1 MRTTAA
7 ASQGSNHSLESPEEV
22 ATGFADGGGLVAVWG
37 AAAKGLGAAG
47 VVRLGVGAGIELATG
62 GCMTAGALVEGT
74 ARLTCRSADGWR
86 DVFVAGC
93 VVVVA
98 AGGAAAG
105 GTVAAGVSSAGRVL
119 VPGRLKFCNSRG
131 PTASVAGVVVLVV
144 AGAGCAVFW
153 ASAAAGRSIA
163 TAANVHFK
171 RKPALINPLCLGF
184 AVI

>member
-7 ASQGSNHSLESPEEV
+7 ASQGSNHSLESPAVV
-22 ATGFADGGGLVAVWG
+22 ATGIGGGGLVAVWG

-47 VVRLGVGAGIELATG
+47 VVRLGVGAGSELATG

-105 GTVAAGVSSAGRVL
+105 GTAAAGVSSAGRVL